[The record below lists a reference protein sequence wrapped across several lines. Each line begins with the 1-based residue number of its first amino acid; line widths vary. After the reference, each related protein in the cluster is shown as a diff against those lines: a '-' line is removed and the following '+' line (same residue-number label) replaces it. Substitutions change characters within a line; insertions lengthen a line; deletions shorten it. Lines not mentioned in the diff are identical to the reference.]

1 MGGLLTKRPQFPSEH
16 MTKTKYL
23 GMKCSGERNQTHT
36 CSKQEPCCEVIV
48 ARSSAPLRPKTWLL
62 FMSSVMYSQFCSI
75 NDKKANSTC
84 AFLLWFYFF
93 PLLMWK
99 RNLLIYDCTL
109 QHYIH
114 IRKYIKKKINPVQNT
129 FHMLQ
134 NQTQTRWLSRTTTT
148 TTTYLHLKR
157 PSEQHSFHGKCR
169 LHQSLYNAYT
179 SAMIN
184 RINLE
189 STRQAALDFGTS
201 LLSMFWPFWKERTAL
216 SLFKIR
222 HYIAA
227 A

>member
-1 MGGLLTKRPQFPSEH
+1 MDVLLWGGIVNSCPSRTAIPAILSHVPQSAKFHRTICRTILQPLVTHLTCMGGLLTKRPQFPSEH

-62 FMSSVMYSQFCSI
+62 FTSSVMYSQFCSI

-114 IRKYIKKKINPVQNT
+114 IRKYIKKNKTQFRTLSTCYKIKP
-129 FHMLQ
+129 
-134 NQTQTRWLSRTTTT
+134 
-148 TTTYLHLKR
+148 R
-157 PSEQHSFHGKCR
+157 PGDYQEQQQQQQHTC
-169 LHQSLYNAYT
+169 T
-179 SAMIN
+179 
-184 RINLE
+184 
-189 STRQAALDFGTS
+189 
-201 LLSMFWPFWKERTAL
+201 
-216 SLFKIR
+216 
-222 HYIAA
+222 
-227 A
+227 